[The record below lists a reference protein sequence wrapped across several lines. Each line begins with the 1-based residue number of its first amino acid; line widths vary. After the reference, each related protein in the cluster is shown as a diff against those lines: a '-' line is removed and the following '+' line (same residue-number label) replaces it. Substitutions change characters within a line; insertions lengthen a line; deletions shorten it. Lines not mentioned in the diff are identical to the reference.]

1 MERLVKMN
9 GINYSTILSN
19 TGLFSNKSTNND
31 PVKSAVNAV
40 ANKAD
45 DKKAANQVNAD
56 QDTYEHSTQVKK
68 AGYEKPANVASS
80 ENKYKALDSNG
91 IQEGIKLSDKAKNL
105 LEELRKKYGNMNI
118 SVAEWSTDE
127 EQDYYAGLTDKEYSV
142 LINPELLEKM
152 AADDSVRAQYE
163 SVLDN
168 AGKSME
174 TIKSELGEDADKIKS
189 FSITIDADGNT
200 KYAVQLIKDM
210 TEKSRNDKKVSES
223 DKQKERIEEKRA
235 EKKEQEEK
243 RQEKLETEKIEA
255 DSLEELI
262 KAIKEKLNPT
272 QQTEKITIKEEDVA
286 DTAAA
291 AGVNAQ

>member
-9 GINYSTILSN
+9 GINYNTVLSN
-19 TGLFSNKSTNND
+19 TGLFSNRSTTSD
-31 PVKSAVNAV
+31 PVKTAVNAV

-45 DKKAANQVNAD
+45 DKKAANQTSVD
-56 QDTYEHSTQVKK
+56 QDTYEHGTQTKK
-68 AGYEKPANVASS
+68 AGYEKPKSVEN
-80 ENKYKALDSNG
+80 NKYKALDSNKV
-91 IQEGIKLSDKAKNL
+91 QEGIKLSDKAQNL
-105 LEELRKKYGNMNI
+105 LKELRKKYGNMEI
-118 SVAEWSTDE
+118 AVAEWSTDE
-127 EQDYYAGLTDKEYSV
+127 EQDYYASLTDKEYSV
-142 LINPELLEKM
+142 LLNPELLEKM

-174 TIKSELGEDADKIKS
+174 TMKSELGADADKIKS

-210 TEKSRNDKKVSES
+210 TEKSKNDKKVSNS
-223 DKQKERIEEKRA
+223 DKQQERIEEKRA
-235 EKKEQEEK
+235 EKKEQEKK

-255 DSLEELI
+255 DSLEKLI
-262 KAIKEKLNPT
+262 AAIKEKLNPT
-272 QQTEKITIKEEDVA
+272 EQTEKITIKEEDVA

-291 AGVNAQ
+291 AGVNA

>member
-1 MERLVKMN
+1 MN

-31 PVKSAVNAV
+31 TVKNAVNTIAG
-40 ANKAD
+40 KMD
-45 DKKAANQVNAD
+45 DKRAANQTSVD

-68 AGYEKPANVASS
+68 AGYEKPKSVD
-80 ENKYKALDSNG
+80 KYKALDANG
-91 IQEGIKLSDKAKNL
+91 VQEGIKLSDKAQKL
-105 LEELRKKYGNMNI
+105 LEELRKKYGKMDI
-118 SVAEWSTDE
+118 AVAEWSTDE

-168 AGKSME
+168 AGQSME

-189 FSITIDADGNT
+189 FSITMDADGNT

-210 TEKSRNDKKVSES
+210 TEKNKNNNKVSDS
-223 DKQKERIEEKRA
+223 DKQQERIEKKRA
-235 EKKEQEEK
+235 EKKEQEKE
-243 RQEKLETEKIEA
+243 RLEKLETEKIEA
-255 DSLEELI
+255 DSLEALI
-262 KAIKEKLNPT
+262 AAIKEKLNPT
-272 QQTEKITIKEEDVA
+272 QQTEKITIKEDDVT
-286 DTAAA
+286 TAAT